1 MKKNELLRKIGDIDE
16 KYVEE
21 ASYSEEKTFVGFEK
35 SDGKVERKVSSGKS
49 RYFVNRWSRWV
60 AGAAAA
66 VILFTGGHA
75 ALNNMD
81 LFMKGSSDSVNSYE
95 LSQDLGSGGGRF
107 MQKGTYSQGNDFT
120 TDESM
125 LPTEDTG
132 NGGTSQDKGK
142 TPSELKQQSGVKLIY
157 TADLGLETVDFD
169 KTIQALLEAAKNCN
183 AYIESS
189 SVENGSYGDT
199 DFCKNGSYVIRVP
212 QGEYSKLIAS
222 MNEKFNVR
230 HLSESVEDIGE
241 QYFDTEARVETLKVK
256 QQRLQQL
263 LKEAKNV
270 SDIIEIESAL
280 SDTEYQLEMYT
291 SELKHYD
298 GLIGYST
305 INVWVQEVERLGN
318 GIDAERG
325 FASELADSLKNGAID
340 FFAGLQSLL
349 YGLAYHIITILI
361 ILVVAVIS
369 WKKKLIYKIRNC
381 FRKK

>member
-1 MKKNELLRKIGDIDE
+1 M
-16 KYVEE
+16 
-21 ASYSEEKTFVGFEK
+21 
-35 SDGKVERKVSSGKS
+35 
-49 RYFVNRWSRWV
+49 
-60 AGAAAA
+60 
-66 VILFTGGHA
+66 
-75 ALNNMD
+75 
-81 LFMKGSSDSVNSYE
+81 
-95 LSQDLGSGGGRF
+95 
-107 MQKGTYSQGNDFT
+107 
-120 TDESM
+120 
-125 LPTEDTG
+125 
-132 NGGTSQDKGK
+132 
-142 TPSELKQQSGVKLIY
+142 
-157 TADLGLETVDFD
+157 
-169 KTIQALLEAAKNCN
+169 LEAAKNFN
-183 AYIESS
+183 EYIESS